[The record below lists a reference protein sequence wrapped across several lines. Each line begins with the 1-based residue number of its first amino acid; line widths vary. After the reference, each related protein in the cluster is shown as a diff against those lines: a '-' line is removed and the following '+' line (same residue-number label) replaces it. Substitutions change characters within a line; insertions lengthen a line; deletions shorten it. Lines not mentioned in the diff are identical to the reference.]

1 MDFMVGLPPLRGFD
15 TIMVV
20 VDLFNKMAHV
30 ATIALGLRAK
40 QKGARLRVQKKPDN

>member
-20 VDLFNKMAHV
+20 VDRFNKMAHV
-30 ATIALGLRAK
+30 VTIALGLRAR
-40 QKGARLRVQKKPDN
+40 QKGCKVAGPKKAR

>member
-1 MDFMVGLPPLRGFD
+1 MDFMVGLPPLKGFD

-30 ATIALGLRAK
+30 ATIALVTRSQVTG
-40 QKGARLRVQKKPDN
+40 